1 MTTLAVTGP
10 TDAATGAAAAV
21 AAGAAPLPGAVPL
34 DIVGAGVFSAAGPG
48 LAALAGPGV
57 ASAGAAP
64 DADGSWPP
72 LPVLGV
78 TGFDAEAVLG
88 RKGLRGLSRTD
99 RLAMAACL
107 AAATAA
113 PADAGER
120 TGIVLGTDVGSTAA
134 QADFFRDTFTRERP
148 YLVNPSAFPGTLMNS
163 AAGRTAIRLGL
174 TGLNAT
180 VSGGALASLH
190 ALRYARNALVNGHAD
205 RLLVGGVEEAS
216 AAGAWAWHR
225 AGALRPGAALG
236 EGCAVLVL
244 RDGTRGGTDGHAGG
258 GEPLGRLLACETGYA
273 DPVAE
278 GPLGVA
284 GRLAECVRTAL
295 LRSGLTGDDERPLVV
310 PGAGARRG
318 WAAVEL
324 RALREVFGPLSASRV
339 LRVDGALGETHAA
352 SGALRLAAVLARWQA
367 GAGDERA
374 AVLTAVGQDG
384 SVGAAV
390 VTRPAHS

>member
-1 MTTLAVTGP
+1 MTTLAVTEPSAHAGP
-10 TDAATGAAAAV
+10 GA
-21 AAGAAPLPGAVPL
+21 GPLPGVVPL

-48 LAALAGPGV
+48 LAALADLPGG
-57 ASAGAAP
+57 ATAGAA
-64 DADGSWPP
+64 AETDGSWPP
-72 LPVLGV
+72 LPVRGV

-107 AAATAA
+107 AAATGA
-113 PADAGER
+113 PGGAGER

-205 RLLVGGVEEAS
+205 QLLVGGVEEAS

-244 RDGTRGGTDGHAGG
+244 RAGTSGDADRSAGD

-284 GRLAECVRTAL
+284 ARLAECVRTAL
-295 LRSGLTGDDERPLVV
+295 LRSGVTVGEQPLLV

-324 RALREVFGPLSASRV
+324 RALRAVFGSLPDSRAV
-339 LRVDGALGETHAA
+339 RVDGALGETHAA
-352 SGALRLAAVLARWQA
+352 SGALRLATVLARWQA

-390 VTRPAHS
+390 VTRPARA